1 LTKQGGSHEQ
11 GRLAAVWG
19 PFSHHHAFR
28 PDVFD
33 GGDFADLAITTSQES
48 NIFQSAAI
56 VKIRSFAARITPP
69 GEPSRASGKIAA
81 RSFPGGIM
89 KRVTLV
95 GFTAASIL
103 LATPVLAADLGSEIN
118 NAATHAGLAAQAAN
132 INGVHT
138 HLHHALNC
146 IVGPAGDGFDP
157 KSMNP
162 CAQSGNGAIPD
173 ETDAA
178 KKAKLAA
185 AEGDLVKGI
194 AETDLAAA
202 QADATAAQTAIASAK

>member
-1 LTKQGGSHEQ
+1 
-11 GRLAAVWG
+11 
-19 PFSHHHAFR
+19 
-28 PDVFD
+28 
-33 GGDFADLAITTSQES
+33 
-48 NIFQSAAI
+48 
-56 VKIRSFAARITPP
+56 
-69 GEPSRASGKIAA
+69 
-81 RSFPGGIM
+81 M
-89 KRVTLV
+89 KLVTLA
-95 GFTAASIL
+95 GFTASCIL
-103 LATPVLAADLGSEIN
+103 LAAPAFAADLGSEIN

-178 KKAKLAA
+178 KKAQLAA
-185 AEGDLVKGI
+185 AKNDLTTGL

>member
-1 LTKQGGSHEQ
+1 
-11 GRLAAVWG
+11 
-19 PFSHHHAFR
+19 
-28 PDVFD
+28 
-33 GGDFADLAITTSQES
+33 
-48 NIFQSAAI
+48 
-56 VKIRSFAARITPP
+56 
-69 GEPSRASGKIAA
+69 
-81 RSFPGGIM
+81 M
-89 KRVTLV
+89 KLVTLA
-95 GFTAASIL
+95 GFTASCIL
-103 LATPVLAADLGSEIN
+103 LAAPAFAADLGSEIN

-178 KKAKLAA
+178 KKAHLAA
-185 AEGDLVKGI
+185 AKNDLTKGL

-202 QADATAAQTAIASAK
+202 QADATAAQTAIASTK